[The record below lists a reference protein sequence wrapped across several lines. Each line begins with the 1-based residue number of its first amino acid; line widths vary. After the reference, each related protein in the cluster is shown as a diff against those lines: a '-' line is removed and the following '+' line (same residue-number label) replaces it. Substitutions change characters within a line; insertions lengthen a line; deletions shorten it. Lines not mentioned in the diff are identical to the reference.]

1 MTEVLMKID
10 KPMDFHLLGHSEG
23 GSALQTKKRVSRTRV
38 SRTSF
43 DASEW
48 VYSGSKRD
56 RFATQVWSGFD

>member
-1 MTEVLMKID
+1 MSSMTEVLMKID
-10 KPMDFHLLGHSEG
+10 KPMDFHLLGHPEG
-23 GSALQTKKRVSRTRV
+23 GSALQTKKRVSRT
-38 SRTSF
+38 SR